1 MVLLY
6 VPPVQNFLRRQAT
19 AIASEATGMDIS
31 VERIDLRF
39 PLNLLVRGA
48 LVVQPAD
55 STGQGIQAPDTL
67 LDLGSLNMRIQAWPL
82 LHGRVEVDHVTLS
95 DVSVNS
101 ADLLEGM
108 RVEGQLGRFFLKSHG
123 VDLVKEEVV
132 LNEVELEDSRVH
144 VLLSDTTASEP
155 EDTTSAPVKWKLT
168 LQNLKLKNLSAS
180 LAMPLDTTTLSAQIA
195 ELGITDAEA
204 DLGAQRYGWQ
214 RFRLSG
220 ASVRYDVG
228 SGRPAEG
235 FDASHIALRDIRLG
249 IDSVLYYGRNMN
261 AVIQE
266 FALNERSGLSVSSL
280 TGRVFADSTLIQIP
294 RLRLLT
300 PHSEV
305 KLAAQTYWELVEIP
319 TTGRLSVRLDAR
331 IC

>member
-1 MVLLY
+1 MTEETPIKKKRRWLRVLLWVLLTPVALFTLLMVLLY

-67 LDLGSLNMRIQAWPL
+67 LDLGSLNVRIQAWPL

-168 LQNLKLKNLSAS
+168 LQNLKLKTCL
-180 LAMPLDTTTLSAQIA
+180 PVWPCRWTR
-195 ELGITDAEA
+195 
-204 DLGAQRYGWQ
+204 QRCLH
-214 RFRLSG
+214 RLPNWGLPMRRLIWVPSVMAG
-220 ASVRYDVG
+220 SVFAFQGRRCVMMSVRD
-228 SGRPAEG
+228 
-235 FDASHIALRDIRLG
+235 
-249 IDSVLYYGRNMN
+249 
-261 AVIQE
+261 
-266 FALNERSGLSVSSL
+266 
-280 TGRVFADSTLIQIP
+280 
-294 RLRLLT
+294 
-300 PHSEV
+300 
-305 KLAAQTYWELVEIP
+305 
-319 TTGRLSVRLDAR
+319 VRLKDSMRRTSLFVTSGWALIR
-331 IC
+331 CSIMVVT

>member
-1 MVLLY
+1 
-6 VPPVQNFLRRQAT
+6 
-19 AIASEATGMDIS
+19 
-31 VERIDLRF
+31 
-39 PLNLLVRGA
+39 
-48 LVVQPAD
+48 
-55 STGQGIQAPDTL
+55 
-67 LDLGSLNMRIQAWPL
+67 
-82 LHGRVEVDHVTLS
+82 
-95 DVSVNS
+95 
-101 ADLLEGM
+101 
-108 RVEGQLGRFFLKSHG
+108 
-123 VDLVKEEVV
+123 
-132 LNEVELEDSRVH
+132 
-144 VLLSDTTASEP
+144 
-155 EDTTSAPVKWKLT
+155 
-168 LQNLKLKNLSAS
+168 
-180 LAMPLDTTTLSAQIA
+180 MPLDTTTLSAQIA

-204 DLGAQRYGWQ
+204 DLGTQRYGWQ

-220 ASVRYDVG
+220 ASVRYDIG

-331 IC
+331 IGKPDVLLFAGGLPEAFKKPIRSIPWSFVPVRREISSRCRYPASWWTCPVPLP